1 MVEFLHMV
9 IDIAFFTVM
18 ICLFSKRLNE
28 LEDWQDEFDERLSD
42 VEGKTKVEAQEVGYL
57 LEQAEKRT

>member
-1 MVEFLHMV
+1 MIAILHMV
-9 IDIAFFTVM
+9 IDIAFFTAM